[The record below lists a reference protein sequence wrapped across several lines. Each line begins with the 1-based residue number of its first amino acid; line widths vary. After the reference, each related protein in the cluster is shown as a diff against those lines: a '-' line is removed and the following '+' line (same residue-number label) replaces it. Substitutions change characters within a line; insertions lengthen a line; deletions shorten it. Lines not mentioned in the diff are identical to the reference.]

1 MLGLTHWRFDLQGT
15 GKMLM
20 IRLNI
25 SEPVLGIVIAGVER
39 TYGCHSYAGE
49 KRDALEK
56 LAAMIER
63 IINPLPSNV
72 EKLGDHR
79 AGVQS

>member
-1 MLGLTHWRFDLQGT
+1 
-15 GKMLM
+15 M

-39 TYGCHSYAGE
+39 TYDRHSYAGE
-49 KRDALEK
+49 KCDALEK

-79 AGVQS
+79 VGIQS